1 MTIIDKREHDLIP
14 YSEIAR
20 YVRLS
25 DIPITGSGDPGQLL
39 GLTVTD
45 TSVPTM
51 ALGYYV
57 GATWIKPGEA
67 VLRVSPKFDDVDWVK
82 MFTDCFYDA
91 DDEIQERLSDIY
103 HIDFDLPKIEYGG
116 TRCLLTPFIIAHF
129 THLVAN
135 IIRKGLKKDYHIRK
149 DNLTSKLK
157 GKLIFA
163 DHIRQNVCRRR
174 QERNFCR
181 YQDYS
186 ENCVENMI
194 IKRALRF
201 AKGFID
207 NNPST
212 FSLTQ
217 HNLVVEEL
225 DAFDRISDITSTECI
240 KTVHVNPV
248 YRDYTRTLKVAKLI
262 IKRFGN
268 DMRHPTAFAD
278 ILVPPFWINMPL
290 LFELYVLGKLRKRY
304 GCGIKY
310 HTRSKGNEIDFG
322 KQSEQLIIDTKYT
335 DKWTDSTVHDN
346 VRQLAGYARNKNIR
360 MKLGIYDDTT
370 VMNCMIAY
378 PDRHGISSFTRHN
391 ILEENSV
398 GNIAEYIKF
407 YKIGISLPQINTSV
421 QGDK

>member
-1 MTIIDKREHDLIP
+1 MTIIDKREHDILP

-45 TSVPTM
+45 TNVPTM

-57 GATWIKPGEA
+57 GATWMKPGEA

-103 HIDFDLPKIEYGG
+103 HIDFDLPKIEYDG

-194 IKRALRF
+194 IKHALRF

-217 HNLVVEEL
+217 HNLVVKEL
-225 DAFDRISDITSTECI
+225 DAFDRISDITSTEC
-240 KTVHVNPV
+240 K
-248 YRDYTRTLKVAKLI
+248 
-262 IKRFGN
+262 
-268 DMRHPTAFAD
+268 
-278 ILVPPFWINMPL
+278 
-290 LFELYVLGKLRKRY
+290 LYVLGKLRKRY

-346 VRQLAGYARNKNIR
+346 VRQLAGYARNKSIR

-391 ILEENSV
+391 ILEEKSV
-398 GNIAEYIKF
+398 GNIADYIKF
-407 YKIGISLPQINTSV
+407 YKIGISLPQINTSA